1 MYYSFPSRYSDAYRI
16 ELDSFVDVLS
26 GHGKVPVSGK
36 MTQAVSKIATACD
49 QSARLV
55 VLLDVGMARMRKV
68 LHISEAGSQS
78 IWNGRM
84 RKFRLG
90 ML

>member
-16 ELDSFVDVLS
+16 ELESFVDS
-26 GHGKVPVSGK
+26 ICGHGELPVSGK

-55 VLLDVGMARMRKV
+55 VLLGLMIVNVGWDEK
-68 LHISEAGSQS
+68 GS
-78 IWNGRM
+78 
-84 RKFRLG
+84 
-90 ML
+90 

>member
-16 ELDSFVDVLS
+16 ELDAFLDSIDVNS
-26 GHGKVPVSGK
+26 GHGELPVTGK

-55 VLLDVGMARMRKV
+55 VLLDIVMA
-68 LHISEAGSQS
+68 
-78 IWNGRM
+78 
-84 RKFRLG
+84 
-90 ML
+90 

>member
-16 ELDSFVDVLS
+16 ELDAFLDCINGYGELT
-26 GHGKVPVSGK
+26 VSGK

-55 VLLDVGMARMRKV
+55 QGGLMWFVVLLDVVK
-68 LHISEAGSQS
+68 L
-78 IWNGRM
+78 
-84 RKFRLG
+84 
-90 ML
+90 